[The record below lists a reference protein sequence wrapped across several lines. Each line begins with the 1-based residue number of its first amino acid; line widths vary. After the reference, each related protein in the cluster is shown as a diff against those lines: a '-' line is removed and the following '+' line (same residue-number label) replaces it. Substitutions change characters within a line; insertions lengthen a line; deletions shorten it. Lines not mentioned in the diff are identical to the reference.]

1 LIRRRL
7 LVVGLL
13 LGKLAVGL
21 LPMPLQAAN
30 AYGNAPPA
38 RSAPCPQ
45 HGSMTDAMA
54 TDMQMGTDM
63 GMGTGMDRSVAG
75 GTGEAARPGA
85 GQPAPHAPCCKS
97 GNCPCLQLPALA
109 LSVPQTATLLRL
121 LQPIW
126 LPAPHAAIAA
136 ANNFFRPPI

>member
-1 LIRRRL
+1 MHRLIRRRL

-85 GQPAPHAPCCKS
+85 VSRRRMHPAAS
-97 GNCPCLQLPALA
+97 PAT
-109 LSVPQTATLLRL
+109 VPACSSLLW
-121 LQPIW
+121 P
-126 LPAPHAAIAA
+126 
-136 ANNFFRPPI
+136 